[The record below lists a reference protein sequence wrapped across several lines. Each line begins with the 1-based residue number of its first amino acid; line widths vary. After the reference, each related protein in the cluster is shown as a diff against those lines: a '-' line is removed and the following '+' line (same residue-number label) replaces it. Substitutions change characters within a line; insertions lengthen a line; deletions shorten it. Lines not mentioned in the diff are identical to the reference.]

1 MESKGQMQISFGMI
15 FSIIMIIVFIT
26 FAFYAIQKFLS
37 IQNTA
42 QAGKFANDLQND
54 IDKMWKSSQGS
65 QEQEYF
71 LPSKVKYICFAN
83 YKDRDVSRGSYANF
97 FDELDQ
103 AFFEEENLFLY
114 PVGSGEGFDSVALEH
129 INISKITKDDNPVC
143 FENAKGKVSFTIKKN
158 FGEALVTVGKII

>member
-1 MESKGQMQISFGMI
+1 MKNKRGSLVRSFSSKIRKNGEMQISFGMI
-15 FSIIMIIVFIT
+15 FSIIMIIIFIT
-26 FAFYAIQKFLS
+26 FAFYAMQKFLG
-37 IQNTA
+37 IQNAA

-71 LPSKVKYICFAN
+71 LSSKVKYICFAS
-83 YKDRDVSRGSYANF
+83 YKDEDESRGSRADF
-97 FDELDQ
+97 FDELNQ

-129 INISKITKDDNPVC
+129 LDLNK
-143 FENAKGKVSFTIKKN
+143 
-158 FGEALVTVGKII
+158 

>member
-1 MESKGQMQISFGMI
+1 MKNKGEMQISFGMI
-15 FSIIMIIVFIT
+15 FSIIMIIIFIT
-26 FAFYAIQKFLS
+26 FAFYGIGKFLS

-71 LPSKVKYICFAN
+71 LPSKVKYVCFTN
-83 YKDRDVSRGSYANF
+83 YEDKDVSRGSYANF
-97 FDELDQ
+97 FEETRQ

-114 PVGSGEGFDSVALEH
+114 PIGSGEGFDSVALEH
-129 INISKITKDDNPVC
+129 LDIEKITEEDNPLC
-143 FENAKGKVSFTIKKN
+143 FANENGKVVFTIKKN
-158 FGEALVTVGKII
+158 FGEALVTISE